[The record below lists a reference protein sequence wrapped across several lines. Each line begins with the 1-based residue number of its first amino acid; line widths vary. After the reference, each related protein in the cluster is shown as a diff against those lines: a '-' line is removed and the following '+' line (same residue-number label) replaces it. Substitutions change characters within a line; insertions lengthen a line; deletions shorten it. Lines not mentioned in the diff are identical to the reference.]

1 MGTDIIIGVDLAKN
15 VFQLHGANR
24 TGAVLFRK
32 KLSRPQFLKFMTA
45 QPACLVAMEA
55 CSTSYYW
62 ARTLSDAG
70 HDVRLIPPIY
80 VKPFVKRH
88 KNDAADAEAIVE
100 AALRPNMSFVE
111 PKSAEKQALSML
123 MRTRDQLIDHRT
135 ATVNALRGHM
145 AEFGLIV
152 PVGIKN
158 IVRLKELVEA
168 DNTLPVLA
176 TEMAT
181 IHFEQIV
188 ELTRQIDILTEK
200 IKAYGTSSPKLK
212 RLRTMPGIGPIGAMI
227 IETFAPD
234 MATFK
239 TGRDFAAWLGL
250 IPLQNSTGGKSR
262 LGKITKMGQKDIRR
276 ALVIGAM
283 SRIAGYARQKTRAE
297 PWLQDKLD
305 RKPKMVAAIALAN
318 KMARQIWAMITKGE
332 TYKPQEV
339 VAT

>member
-1 MGTDIIIGVDLAKN
+1 MTSLNTCLKSLLHQLAG
-15 VFQLHGANR
+15 GANR
-24 TGAVLFRK
+24 AV
-32 KLSRPQFLKFMTA
+32 T
-45 QPACLVAMEA
+45 
-55 CSTSYYW
+55 
-62 ARTLSDAG
+62 
-70 HDVRLIPPIY
+70 
-80 VKPFVKRH
+80 
-88 KNDAADAEAIVE
+88 
-100 AALRPNMSFVE
+100 
-111 PKSAEKQALSML
+111 EKQALSML

-145 AEFGLIV
+145 AEFGLVV

-158 IVRLKELVEA
+158 IERLQGLVDA

-200 IKAYGTSSPKLK
+200 IKVYGTSSPKLK